1 MIQKE
6 YVHASF
12 CTGIGACELAA
23 MWMGWRNAF
32 SCEIDPFC
40 HQVLKYY
47 YPHIKHYGNIFGTD
61 FSEWRGRVNVITAG
75 FPCFVAGTP
84 VLTKRG
90 FLPIDEVRIGDE
102 VLTTDRSYH
111 PVECTM
117 RHTANEIIYLR
128 AQGMYKELKCTPNHP
143 FYARSKRR
151 YYENGTIKTVYGEA
165 KYVKASELA
174 KGDKVGYPIHEG
186 SDTSFTTAFW
196 KLVGAWIA
204 DGWTDI
210 GKRKGR
216 KNCCNHKAI
225 ICCGKKHIARLNHII
240 QKAGFKYTL
249 SEERTTFKCI
259 ICNKKLCEFLQD
271 FGKYAHGKHLT
282 PQCFMLDR
290 SRKKALLDGWF
301 ADGYKKPNGAQC
313 VTTVSE
319 RLALDMAQIA
329 RDVYLCPV
337 SISRKMCNRVCV
349 IEGREVNERP
359 QYCVTI
365 SNCEKYGFYE
375 DGFVWCNIK
384 SIRREKE
391 SNEVFNLS
399 VNEEHSYNVYGIA
412 VHNCQPFSCAG
423 SRKGAEDDR
432 YLWPEVLRGVD
443 EIRPNWFIGENVAG
457 ITSMVLPGDEIKVE
471 SYTDLEG
478 ESYLET
484 EMRQQFI
491 VDRIC
496 NDLESIGYSVQP
508 IIIPA
513 CAVGAPHRRDR
524 IWFIAHGGETI
535 ANCSNARTEGMQQ
548 GENGIYEFEVTANTD
563 KELLEARD
571 AQRPQRREN
580 QGFTIE
586 SFNCSSCW
594 ENFPSQSPV
603 RFRYDGISNNV
614 VRYIKTEVYDAIKEY
629 IRREDLPRVWEA
641 FQKKKVREQIGG
653 LFEIPEPNL
662 LLEVL
667 QRTSENRRYEQEQNG
682 LSQFS
687 EETSGRVLCYLRKYG
702 TFASSPF
709 GQKYKEQFAQQF
721 GNIMPELSYEIALA
735 TKKIVEECE
744 RTASWVRAE
753 SIKAYGNSMVPQ
765 LVYQIFKAIGEV
777 ENLLKLNQNKKT

>member
-84 VLTKRG
+84 VLPKRG

-524 IWFIAHGGETI
+524 IWFIA
-535 ANCSNARTEGMQQ
+535 NCSNARPEGMQQ
-548 GENGIYEFEVTANTD
+548 GENGIYEFEVTADTTSTRFQERFILDRREDEKETGTRVDDELKRYGKERIVTNTD
-563 KELLEARD
+563 KELLEGRD

-580 QGFTIE
+580 QEFTIK

-603 RFRYDGISNNV
+603 CCGDDG
-614 VRYIKTEVYDAIKEY
+614 
-629 IRREDLPRVWEA
+629 LPS
-641 FQKKKVREQIGG
+641 Q
-653 LFEIPEPNL
+653 
-662 LLEVL
+662 
-667 QRTSENRRYEQEQNG
+667 
-682 LSQFS
+682 LSGITFS
-687 EETSGRVLCYLRKYG
+687 KH
-702 TFASSPF
+702 
-709 GQKYKEQFAQQF
+709 
-721 GNIMPELSYEIALA
+721 
-735 TKKIVEECE
+735 
-744 RTASWVRAE
+744 RAE

>member
-47 YPHIKHYGNIFGTD
+47 YPHIKHYENIFGTD

-513 CAVGAPHRRDR
+513 CAVGAPHRRGR
-524 IWFIAHGGETI
+524 IWFI
-535 ANCSNARTEGMQQ
+535 ANCSNARPEGMQQ
-548 GENGIYEFEVTANTD
+548 GENGIYEFEVTADTTSTRFQERFILDRREDEKETGTRVDDELKRYGKERIVTNTD
-563 KELLEARD
+563 KELLEGRD

-580 QGFTIE
+580 QEFTIK

-603 RFRYDGISNNV
+603 CCGDDG
-614 VRYIKTEVYDAIKEY
+614 
-629 IRREDLPRVWEA
+629 LPS
-641 FQKKKVREQIGG
+641 Q
-653 LFEIPEPNL
+653 
-662 LLEVL
+662 
-667 QRTSENRRYEQEQNG
+667 
-682 LSQFS
+682 LSGITFS
-687 EETSGRVLCYLRKYG
+687 KH
-702 TFASSPF
+702 
-709 GQKYKEQFAQQF
+709 
-721 GNIMPELSYEIALA
+721 
-735 TKKIVEECE
+735 
-744 RTASWVRAE
+744 RAE

>member
-432 YLWPEVLRGVD
+432 YLWP
-443 EIRPNWFIGENVAG
+443 
-457 ITSMVLPGDEIKVE
+457 
-471 SYTDLEG
+471 
-478 ESYLET
+478 
-484 EMRQQFI
+484 
-491 VDRIC
+491 
-496 NDLESIGYSVQP
+496 
-508 IIIPA
+508 
-513 CAVGAPHRRDR
+513 
-524 IWFIAHGGETI
+524 
-535 ANCSNARTEGMQQ
+535 
-548 GENGIYEFEVTANTD
+548 
-563 KELLEARD
+563 
-571 AQRPQRREN
+571 
-580 QGFTIE
+580 
-586 SFNCSSCW
+586 
-594 ENFPSQSPV
+594 
-603 RFRYDGISNNV
+603 
-614 VRYIKTEVYDAIKEY
+614 
-629 IRREDLPRVWEA
+629 
-641 FQKKKVREQIGG
+641 
-653 LFEIPEPNL
+653 
-662 LLEVL
+662 
-667 QRTSENRRYEQEQNG
+667 
-682 LSQFS
+682 
-687 EETSGRVLCYLRKYG
+687 
-702 TFASSPF
+702 
-709 GQKYKEQFAQQF
+709 
-721 GNIMPELSYEIALA
+721 
-735 TKKIVEECE
+735 
-744 RTASWVRAE
+744 
-753 SIKAYGNSMVPQ
+753 
-765 LVYQIFKAIGEV
+765 
-777 ENLLKLNQNKKT
+777 

>member
-47 YPHIKHYGNIFGTD
+47 YPHIKHYENIFGTD
-61 FSEWRGRVNVITAG
+61 FSEWRGKIDILTAG
-75 FPCFVAGTP
+75 FP
-84 VLTKRG
+84 
-90 FLPIDEVRIGDE
+90 
-102 VLTTDRSYH
+102 
-111 PVECTM
+111 
-117 RHTANEIIYLR
+117 
-128 AQGMYKELKCTPNHP
+128 
-143 FYARSKRR
+143 
-151 YYENGTIKTVYGEA
+151 
-165 KYVKASELA
+165 
-174 KGDKVGYPIHEG
+174 
-186 SDTSFTTAFW
+186 
-196 KLVGAWIA
+196 
-204 DGWTDI
+204 
-210 GKRKGR
+210 
-216 KNCCNHKAI
+216 
-225 ICCGKKHIARLNHII
+225 
-240 QKAGFKYTL
+240 
-249 SEERTTFKCI
+249 
-259 ICNKKLCEFLQD
+259 
-271 FGKYAHGKHLT
+271 
-282 PQCFMLDR
+282 
-290 SRKKALLDGWF
+290 
-301 ADGYKKPNGAQC
+301 
-313 VTTVSE
+313 
-319 RLALDMAQIA
+319 
-329 RDVYLCPV
+329 
-337 SISRKMCNRVCV
+337 
-349 IEGREVNERP
+349 
-359 QYCVTI
+359 
-365 SNCEKYGFYE
+365 
-375 DGFVWCNIK
+375 
-384 SIRREKE
+384 
-391 SNEVFNLS
+391 
-399 VNEEHSYNVYGIA
+399 
-412 VHNCQPFSCAG
+412 CQPFSCAG
-423 SRKGAEDDR
+423 SRRGAEDDR

-457 ITSMVLPGDEIKVE
+457 ITSMVLPGDEIKVG

-524 IWFIAHGGETI
+524 IWFIA
-535 ANCSNARTEGMQQ
+535 NCSNARPEGMQQ
-548 GENGIYEFEVTANTD
+548 GENGIYEFEVTADTTSTRFQERFILDRREDEKETGTRVDDELKRYGKERIVTNTD
-563 KELLEARD
+563 KELLESRD

-777 ENLLKLNQNKKT
+777 EERGRKTM

>member
-301 ADGYKKPNGAQC
+301 ANGYKKPNGAQC

-524 IWFIAHGGETI
+524 IWFIA
-535 ANCSNARTEGMQQ
+535 NCSNARPEGMQQ
-548 GENGIYEFEVTANTD
+548 GENGIYEFEVTADTTSTRFQERFILDRREDEKETGTRVDDELKRYGKERIVTNTD
-563 KELLEARD
+563 KELLEGRD

-580 QGFTIE
+580 QEFTIK

-603 RFRYDGISNNV
+603 CCGDDG
-614 VRYIKTEVYDAIKEY
+614 
-629 IRREDLPRVWEA
+629 LPS
-641 FQKKKVREQIGG
+641 Q
-653 LFEIPEPNL
+653 
-662 LLEVL
+662 
-667 QRTSENRRYEQEQNG
+667 
-682 LSQFS
+682 LSGITFS
-687 EETSGRVLCYLRKYG
+687 KH
-702 TFASSPF
+702 
-709 GQKYKEQFAQQF
+709 
-721 GNIMPELSYEIALA
+721 
-735 TKKIVEECE
+735 
-744 RTASWVRAE
+744 RAE

>member
-47 YPHIKHYGNIFGTD
+47 YPHIKHYENIFGTD
-61 FSEWRGRVNVITAG
+61 FSEWRGKIDILTAG
-75 FPCFVAGTP
+75 FP
-84 VLTKRG
+84 
-90 FLPIDEVRIGDE
+90 
-102 VLTTDRSYH
+102 
-111 PVECTM
+111 
-117 RHTANEIIYLR
+117 
-128 AQGMYKELKCTPNHP
+128 
-143 FYARSKRR
+143 
-151 YYENGTIKTVYGEA
+151 
-165 KYVKASELA
+165 
-174 KGDKVGYPIHEG
+174 
-186 SDTSFTTAFW
+186 
-196 KLVGAWIA
+196 
-204 DGWTDI
+204 
-210 GKRKGR
+210 
-216 KNCCNHKAI
+216 
-225 ICCGKKHIARLNHII
+225 
-240 QKAGFKYTL
+240 
-249 SEERTTFKCI
+249 
-259 ICNKKLCEFLQD
+259 
-271 FGKYAHGKHLT
+271 
-282 PQCFMLDR
+282 
-290 SRKKALLDGWF
+290 
-301 ADGYKKPNGAQC
+301 
-313 VTTVSE
+313 
-319 RLALDMAQIA
+319 
-329 RDVYLCPV
+329 
-337 SISRKMCNRVCV
+337 
-349 IEGREVNERP
+349 
-359 QYCVTI
+359 
-365 SNCEKYGFYE
+365 
-375 DGFVWCNIK
+375 
-384 SIRREKE
+384 
-391 SNEVFNLS
+391 
-399 VNEEHSYNVYGIA
+399 
-412 VHNCQPFSCAG
+412 CQPFSCAG

-524 IWFIAHGGETI
+524 IWFIA
-535 ANCSNARTEGMQQ
+535 NCSNARPEGMQQ
-548 GENGIYEFEVTANTD
+548 GENGIYEFEVTADTTSTRFQERFILDRREDEKETGTRVDDELKRYGKERIVTNTD
-563 KELLEARD
+563 KELLEGRD
-571 AQRPQRREN
+571 AQRPQRRGN

-586 SFNCSSCW
+586 SFNCSSRW

>member
-432 YLWPEVLRGVD
+432 YLCPEVLRGVD

-524 IWFIAHGGETI
+524 IWFIA
-535 ANCSNARTEGMQQ
+535 NCSNARPEGMQQ
-548 GENGIYEFEVTANTD
+548 GENGIYEFEVTADTTSTRFQERFILDRREDEKETGTRVDDELKRYGKERIVTNTD
-563 KELLEARD
+563 KELLEGRD

-580 QGFTIE
+580 QEFTIK

-603 RFRYDGISNNV
+603 CCGDDG
-614 VRYIKTEVYDAIKEY
+614 
-629 IRREDLPRVWEA
+629 LPS
-641 FQKKKVREQIGG
+641 Q
-653 LFEIPEPNL
+653 
-662 LLEVL
+662 
-667 QRTSENRRYEQEQNG
+667 
-682 LSQFS
+682 LSGITFS
-687 EETSGRVLCYLRKYG
+687 KH
-702 TFASSPF
+702 
-709 GQKYKEQFAQQF
+709 
-721 GNIMPELSYEIALA
+721 
-735 TKKIVEECE
+735 
-744 RTASWVRAE
+744 RAE

>member
-1 MIQKE
+1 
-6 YVHASF
+6 
-12 CTGIGACELAA
+12 
-23 MWMGWRNAF
+23 
-32 SCEIDPFC
+32 
-40 HQVLKYY
+40 
-47 YPHIKHYGNIFGTD
+47 
-61 FSEWRGRVNVITAG
+61 
-75 FPCFVAGTP
+75 
-84 VLTKRG
+84 
-90 FLPIDEVRIGDE
+90 
-102 VLTTDRSYH
+102 
-111 PVECTM
+111 M

-524 IWFIAHGGETI
+524 IWFIA
-535 ANCSNARTEGMQQ
+535 NCSNARPEGMQQ
-548 GENGIYEFEVTANTD
+548 GENGIYEFEVTADTTSTRFQERFILDRREDEKETGTRVDDELKRYGKERIVTNTD
-563 KELLEARD
+563 KELLEGRD

-580 QGFTIE
+580 QEFTIK

-603 RFRYDGISNNV
+603 CCGDDG
-614 VRYIKTEVYDAIKEY
+614 
-629 IRREDLPRVWEA
+629 LPS
-641 FQKKKVREQIGG
+641 Q
-653 LFEIPEPNL
+653 
-662 LLEVL
+662 
-667 QRTSENRRYEQEQNG
+667 
-682 LSQFS
+682 LSGITFS
-687 EETSGRVLCYLRKYG
+687 KH
-702 TFASSPF
+702 
-709 GQKYKEQFAQQF
+709 
-721 GNIMPELSYEIALA
+721 
-735 TKKIVEECE
+735 
-744 RTASWVRAE
+744 RAE

>member
-301 ADGYKKPNGAQC
+301 AVGYKKPNGAQC

-524 IWFIAHGGETI
+524 IWFIA
-535 ANCSNARTEGMQQ
+535 NCSNARPEGMQQ
-548 GENGIYEFEVTANTD
+548 GENGIYEFEVTADTTSTRFQERFILDRREDEKETGTRVDDELKRYGKERIVTNTD
-563 KELLEARD
+563 KELLEGRD

-580 QGFTIE
+580 QEFTIK

-603 RFRYDGISNNV
+603 CCGDDG
-614 VRYIKTEVYDAIKEY
+614 
-629 IRREDLPRVWEA
+629 LPS
-641 FQKKKVREQIGG
+641 Q
-653 LFEIPEPNL
+653 
-662 LLEVL
+662 
-667 QRTSENRRYEQEQNG
+667 
-682 LSQFS
+682 LSGITFS
-687 EETSGRVLCYLRKYG
+687 KH
-702 TFASSPF
+702 
-709 GQKYKEQFAQQF
+709 
-721 GNIMPELSYEIALA
+721 
-735 TKKIVEECE
+735 
-744 RTASWVRAE
+744 RAE

>member
-47 YPHIKHYGNIFGTD
+47 YPHIKHYENIFGTD
-61 FSEWRGRVNVITAG
+61 FSEWRGKIDILTAG
-75 FPCFVAGTP
+75 FP
-84 VLTKRG
+84 
-90 FLPIDEVRIGDE
+90 
-102 VLTTDRSYH
+102 
-111 PVECTM
+111 
-117 RHTANEIIYLR
+117 
-128 AQGMYKELKCTPNHP
+128 
-143 FYARSKRR
+143 
-151 YYENGTIKTVYGEA
+151 
-165 KYVKASELA
+165 
-174 KGDKVGYPIHEG
+174 
-186 SDTSFTTAFW
+186 
-196 KLVGAWIA
+196 
-204 DGWTDI
+204 
-210 GKRKGR
+210 
-216 KNCCNHKAI
+216 
-225 ICCGKKHIARLNHII
+225 
-240 QKAGFKYTL
+240 
-249 SEERTTFKCI
+249 
-259 ICNKKLCEFLQD
+259 
-271 FGKYAHGKHLT
+271 
-282 PQCFMLDR
+282 
-290 SRKKALLDGWF
+290 
-301 ADGYKKPNGAQC
+301 
-313 VTTVSE
+313 
-319 RLALDMAQIA
+319 
-329 RDVYLCPV
+329 
-337 SISRKMCNRVCV
+337 
-349 IEGREVNERP
+349 
-359 QYCVTI
+359 
-365 SNCEKYGFYE
+365 
-375 DGFVWCNIK
+375 
-384 SIRREKE
+384 
-391 SNEVFNLS
+391 
-399 VNEEHSYNVYGIA
+399 
-412 VHNCQPFSCAG
+412 CQPFSCAG

-443 EIRPNWFIGENVAG
+443 EIRPNWFIGENVAR

-496 NDLESIGYSVQP
+496 NDLESIGYSVHP

-535 ANCSNARTEGMQQ
+535 ANCSNARPEGMQQ
-548 GENGIYEFEVTANTD
+548 GENGIYEFEVTANPNKFD
-563 KELLEARD
+563 DNLS
-571 AQRPQRREN
+571 
-580 QGFTIE
+580 GFFTSQLSQQKASEI
-586 SFNCSSCW
+586 FKNIPDR

-777 ENLLKLNQNKKT
+777 ENLLKLNQNKKHEVYKM

>member
-1 MIQKE
+1 MKT
-6 YVHASF
+6 Y
-12 CTGIGACELAA
+12 
-23 MWMGWRNAF
+23 
-32 SCEIDPFC
+32 
-40 HQVLKYY
+40 
-47 YPHIKHYGNIFGTD
+47 
-61 FSEWRGRVNVITAG
+61 SEQI
-75 FPCFVAGTP
+75 
-84 VLTKRG
+84 
-90 FLPIDEVRIGDE
+90 
-102 VLTTDRSYH
+102 S
-111 PVECTM
+111 
-117 RHTANEIIYLR
+117 
-128 AQGMYKELKCTPNHP
+128 Q
-143 FYARSKRR
+143 
-151 YYENGTIKTVYGEA
+151 NGGE
-165 KYVKASELA
+165 KS
-174 KGDKVGYPIHEG
+174 I
-186 SDTSFTTAFW
+186 
-196 KLVGAWIA
+196 
-204 DGWTDI
+204 
-210 GKRKGR
+210 
-216 KNCCNHKAI
+216 
-225 ICCGKKHIARLNHII
+225 
-240 QKAGFKYTL
+240 
-249 SEERTTFKCI
+249 
-259 ICNKKLCEFLQD
+259 FLQQD
-271 FGKYAHGKHLT
+271 
-282 PQCFMLDR
+282 
-290 SRKKALLDGWF
+290 S
-301 ADGYKKPNGAQC
+301 
-313 VTTVSE
+313 
-319 RLALDMAQIA
+319 
-329 RDVYLCPV
+329 PV
-337 SISRKMCNRVCV
+337 SLFLV
-349 IEGREVNERP
+349 P
-359 QYCVTI
+359 DQ
-365 SNCEKYGFYE
+365 EK
-375 DGFVWCNIK
+375 V
-384 SIRREKE
+384 
-391 SNEVFNLS
+391 
-399 VNEEHSYNVYGIA
+399 
-412 VHNCQPFSCAG
+412 
-423 SRKGAEDDR
+423 AEDDR

-457 ITSMVLPGDEIKVE
+457 ITSMVLPGDEIKVG
-471 SYTDLEG
+471 SYTDFEG

-535 ANCSNARTEGMQQ
+535 ANCSNARPEGMQQ
-548 GENGIYEFEVTANTD
+548 GENGIYEFEVTANPNKFD
-563 KELLEARD
+563 DNLS
-571 AQRPQRREN
+571 
-580 QGFTIE
+580 GFFTSQLSQQKASEI
-586 SFNCSSCW
+586 FKNIPDW

>member
-47 YPHIKHYGNIFGTD
+47 YPYIKHYENIFGTD
-61 FSEWRGRVNVITAG
+61 FSEWRGKIDILTAG
-75 FPCFVAGTP
+75 FP
-84 VLTKRG
+84 
-90 FLPIDEVRIGDE
+90 
-102 VLTTDRSYH
+102 
-111 PVECTM
+111 
-117 RHTANEIIYLR
+117 
-128 AQGMYKELKCTPNHP
+128 
-143 FYARSKRR
+143 
-151 YYENGTIKTVYGEA
+151 
-165 KYVKASELA
+165 
-174 KGDKVGYPIHEG
+174 
-186 SDTSFTTAFW
+186 
-196 KLVGAWIA
+196 
-204 DGWTDI
+204 
-210 GKRKGR
+210 
-216 KNCCNHKAI
+216 
-225 ICCGKKHIARLNHII
+225 
-240 QKAGFKYTL
+240 
-249 SEERTTFKCI
+249 
-259 ICNKKLCEFLQD
+259 
-271 FGKYAHGKHLT
+271 
-282 PQCFMLDR
+282 
-290 SRKKALLDGWF
+290 
-301 ADGYKKPNGAQC
+301 
-313 VTTVSE
+313 
-319 RLALDMAQIA
+319 
-329 RDVYLCPV
+329 
-337 SISRKMCNRVCV
+337 
-349 IEGREVNERP
+349 
-359 QYCVTI
+359 
-365 SNCEKYGFYE
+365 
-375 DGFVWCNIK
+375 
-384 SIRREKE
+384 
-391 SNEVFNLS
+391 
-399 VNEEHSYNVYGIA
+399 
-412 VHNCQPFSCAG
+412 CQPFSCAG

-535 ANCSNARTEGMQQ
+535 ANCSNARPEGMQQ
-548 GENGIYEFEVTANTD
+548 GENGIYEFEVTANPNKFD
-563 KELLEARD
+563 DNLS
-571 AQRPQRREN
+571 
-580 QGFTIE
+580 GFFTSQLSQQKASEI
-586 SFNCSSCW
+586 FKNIPDW

-777 ENLLKLNQNKKT
+777 ENLLKLNQNKKNMKCIRCNNLFDSSIPEINAECYGGYKTYACPLCGKLYVFTRIVKVDAVPDENICELEDNWGSPIVKDSEYKK

>member
-12 CTGIGACELAA
+12 CTSIGACELAA

-524 IWFIAHGGETI
+524 IWFIA
-535 ANCSNARTEGMQQ
+535 NCSNARPEGMQQ
-548 GENGIYEFEVTANTD
+548 GENGIYEFEVTADTTSTRFQERFILDRREDEKETGTRVDDELKRYGKERIVTNTD
-563 KELLEARD
+563 KELLEGRD

-580 QGFTIE
+580 QEFTIK

-603 RFRYDGISNNV
+603 CCGDDG
-614 VRYIKTEVYDAIKEY
+614 
-629 IRREDLPRVWEA
+629 LPS
-641 FQKKKVREQIGG
+641 Q
-653 LFEIPEPNL
+653 
-662 LLEVL
+662 
-667 QRTSENRRYEQEQNG
+667 
-682 LSQFS
+682 LSGITFS
-687 EETSGRVLCYLRKYG
+687 KH
-702 TFASSPF
+702 
-709 GQKYKEQFAQQF
+709 
-721 GNIMPELSYEIALA
+721 
-735 TKKIVEECE
+735 
-744 RTASWVRAE
+744 RAE

>member
-84 VLTKRG
+84 VLPKRG

-524 IWFIAHGGETI
+524 IWFIA
-535 ANCSNARTEGMQQ
+535 NCSNARPEGMQQ
-548 GENGIYEFEVTANTD
+548 GENGIYEFEVTADTTSTRFQERFILDRREDEKETGTRVDDELKRYGKERIVTNTD
-563 KELLEARD
+563 KELLEGRD

-580 QGFTIE
+580 QEFTIK
-586 SFNCSSCW
+586 SFTCSSCW

-603 RFRYDGISNNV
+603 CCGDDG
-614 VRYIKTEVYDAIKEY
+614 
-629 IRREDLPRVWEA
+629 LPS
-641 FQKKKVREQIGG
+641 Q
-653 LFEIPEPNL
+653 
-662 LLEVL
+662 
-667 QRTSENRRYEQEQNG
+667 
-682 LSQFS
+682 LSGITFS
-687 EETSGRVLCYLRKYG
+687 KH
-702 TFASSPF
+702 
-709 GQKYKEQFAQQF
+709 
-721 GNIMPELSYEIALA
+721 
-735 TKKIVEECE
+735 
-744 RTASWVRAE
+744 RAE

>member
-1 MIQKE
+1 
-6 YVHASF
+6 
-12 CTGIGACELAA
+12 
-23 MWMGWRNAF
+23 
-32 SCEIDPFC
+32 
-40 HQVLKYY
+40 
-47 YPHIKHYGNIFGTD
+47 
-61 FSEWRGRVNVITAG
+61 
-75 FPCFVAGTP
+75 
-84 VLTKRG
+84 
-90 FLPIDEVRIGDE
+90 
-102 VLTTDRSYH
+102 
-111 PVECTM
+111 
-117 RHTANEIIYLR
+117 
-128 AQGMYKELKCTPNHP
+128 
-143 FYARSKRR
+143 
-151 YYENGTIKTVYGEA
+151 
-165 KYVKASELA
+165 
-174 KGDKVGYPIHEG
+174 
-186 SDTSFTTAFW
+186 
-196 KLVGAWIA
+196 
-204 DGWTDI
+204 
-210 GKRKGR
+210 
-216 KNCCNHKAI
+216 
-225 ICCGKKHIARLNHII
+225 
-240 QKAGFKYTL
+240 
-249 SEERTTFKCI
+249 
-259 ICNKKLCEFLQD
+259 
-271 FGKYAHGKHLT
+271 
-282 PQCFMLDR
+282 MLDR

-524 IWFIAHGGETI
+524 IWFIA
-535 ANCSNARTEGMQQ
+535 NCSNARPEGMQQ
-548 GENGIYEFEVTANTD
+548 GENGIYEFEVTADTTSTRFQERFILDRREDEKETGTRVDDELKRYGKERIVTNTD
-563 KELLEARD
+563 KELLEGRD

-580 QGFTIE
+580 QEFTIK

-603 RFRYDGISNNV
+603 CCGDDG
-614 VRYIKTEVYDAIKEY
+614 
-629 IRREDLPRVWEA
+629 LPS
-641 FQKKKVREQIGG
+641 Q
-653 LFEIPEPNL
+653 
-662 LLEVL
+662 
-667 QRTSENRRYEQEQNG
+667 
-682 LSQFS
+682 LSGITFS
-687 EETSGRVLCYLRKYG
+687 KH
-702 TFASSPF
+702 
-709 GQKYKEQFAQQF
+709 
-721 GNIMPELSYEIALA
+721 
-735 TKKIVEECE
+735 
-744 RTASWVRAE
+744 RAE

>member
-47 YPHIKHYGNIFGTD
+47 YPHIKHYENIFGTD
-61 FSEWRGRVNVITAG
+61 FSEWRGKIDILTAG
-75 FPCFVAGTP
+75 FP
-84 VLTKRG
+84 
-90 FLPIDEVRIGDE
+90 
-102 VLTTDRSYH
+102 
-111 PVECTM
+111 
-117 RHTANEIIYLR
+117 
-128 AQGMYKELKCTPNHP
+128 
-143 FYARSKRR
+143 
-151 YYENGTIKTVYGEA
+151 
-165 KYVKASELA
+165 
-174 KGDKVGYPIHEG
+174 
-186 SDTSFTTAFW
+186 
-196 KLVGAWIA
+196 
-204 DGWTDI
+204 
-210 GKRKGR
+210 
-216 KNCCNHKAI
+216 
-225 ICCGKKHIARLNHII
+225 
-240 QKAGFKYTL
+240 
-249 SEERTTFKCI
+249 
-259 ICNKKLCEFLQD
+259 
-271 FGKYAHGKHLT
+271 
-282 PQCFMLDR
+282 
-290 SRKKALLDGWF
+290 
-301 ADGYKKPNGAQC
+301 
-313 VTTVSE
+313 
-319 RLALDMAQIA
+319 
-329 RDVYLCPV
+329 
-337 SISRKMCNRVCV
+337 
-349 IEGREVNERP
+349 
-359 QYCVTI
+359 
-365 SNCEKYGFYE
+365 
-375 DGFVWCNIK
+375 
-384 SIRREKE
+384 
-391 SNEVFNLS
+391 
-399 VNEEHSYNVYGIA
+399 
-412 VHNCQPFSCAG
+412 CQPFSCAG

-457 ITSMVLPGDEIKVE
+457 ITSMVLPGDEIKVG

-524 IWFIAHGGETI
+524 IWFIA
-535 ANCSNARTEGMQQ
+535 NCSNARPEGMQQ